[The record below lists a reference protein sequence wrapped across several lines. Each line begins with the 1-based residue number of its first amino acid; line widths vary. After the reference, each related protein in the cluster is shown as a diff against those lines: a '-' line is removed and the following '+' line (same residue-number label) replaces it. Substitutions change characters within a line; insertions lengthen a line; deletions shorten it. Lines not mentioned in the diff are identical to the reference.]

1 MAHISRF
8 REKKSLAIARK
19 NRLEIIKAQLNRRDM
34 MKAGLLGAGGYLV
47 LKNGLS
53 QWASGNA
60 WADRGPGGGGGGGGG
75 GSDGSG
81 SGSGGGGT
89 TSPPT
94 RAFIEAMPI
103 MPVRQAVTTLSGPTP
118 TIAPNTTSG
127 EGRTRP
133 HQAFAAYPSKFTFP
147 PALKFETH
155 QKEAFISM
163 SPDLPLQPIWGFDGQ
178 FPGPT
183 HYARYGQEL
192 LIRNFNDLPPPNQNR
207 GFGMPS
213 VSTHLHNAHTPS
225 ESDGFPCDF
234 FNPGQF
240 YDHHY
245 PNALAGFGSTHQST
259 NGDVNESLSTLWY
272 HDHRVDFTSQ
282 NVYKGLTGFY
292 CLFND
297 HDTGN
302 ETTGF
307 RLPGVQASSNFFTPL
322 LYDVPMMLSDRV
334 FDPSTGLLSFDLF
347 NFDGILGDKFL
358 VNGKIQPFFQVEPRR
373 YRFRLLNAG
382 PSRFYQVFLTDQG
395 ANTQIPFYQISTD
408 GNLLPHPVRVTN
420 SIIAVAQRMD
430 VIIDFKNFAG
440 KTLYFENRM
449 EQVDGRGPTG
459 NTLAAGAGNFLL
471 QFRVGTTVSHADA
484 SADPASGSMA
494 FYSLPSKTATPR
506 VSRSFRFE
514 RGNGMWQ
521 INGQIMSSDCAQP
534 RFQVQQN
541 SIEYWTLQNNSGGWM
556 HPVHIHFEEHQ
567 IISQNLALLTTDVS
581 RKDVYRL
588 QHNASS
594 QLFFRF
600 RDFQGR
606 YPFHCHNVVHEDHAM
621 MLRWDIVPAPGGD
634 TNSQP

>member
-1 MAHISRF
+1 MHISRY
-8 REKKSLAIARK
+8 REKKLLTIARK

-34 MKAGLLGAGGYLV
+34 LKAGLLGAGGYLA
-47 LKNGLS
+47 LKGGLS

-60 WADRGPGGGGGGGGG
+60 WAKGG
-75 GSDGSG
+75 D
-81 SGSGGGGT
+81 GGGGT
-89 TSPPT
+89 PTTSPAT
-94 RAFIEAMPI
+94 RAFIEPLPI
-103 MPVRQAVTTLSGPTP
+103 IPIRQPVTTLSGPTP
-118 TIAPNTTSG
+118 TIAPNTAGG

-133 HQAFAAYPSKFTFP
+133 HQAFASYPTKFTFP
-147 PALKFETH
+147 PALKFQTH
-155 QKEAFISM
+155 QKEAFVTM
-163 SPDLPLQPIWGFDGQ
+163 SPDLPPQPVWGFDGMY
-178 FPGPT
+178 PGPT
-183 HYARYGQEL
+183 HYARYGQECL
-192 LIRNFNDLPPPNQNR
+192 VRNFNDLPAQNR
-207 GFGMPS
+207 GFGMSS

-234 FNPGQF
+234 FSSGQF

-245 PNALAGFGSTHQST
+245 PNVLAGFGSTHGP
-259 NGDVNESLSTLWY
+259 NGDINEALGTLWY

-297 HDTGN
+297 LDTGN

-307 RLPGVQASSNFFTPL
+307 RLPGVPDANFFAPIK
-322 LYDVPMMLSDRV
+322 YDVPLMLADRV
-334 FDPSTGLLSFDLF
+334 FDPNTGLLFFDLF

-373 YRFRLLNAG
+373 YRFRILDSG
-382 PSRFYQVFLTDQG
+382 PSRFYQLFLTDQG
-395 ANTQIPFYQISTD
+395 ANTAIPFWQIASD
-408 GNLLPHPVRVTN
+408 GNLLPHPISVTN
-420 SIIAVAQRMD
+420 AIVAVAQRME
-430 VIIDFKNFAG
+430 VIIDFRPWAG

-459 NTLAAGAGNFLL
+459 NTLPAGAGNFIM
-471 QFRVGTTVSHADA
+471 QFKVSSTPVADN
-484 SADPASGSMA
+484 SVDPATRPT
-494 FYSLPSKTATPR
+494 YYTLPNKTTAAR

-514 RGNGMWQ
+514 RQSGQWA
-521 INGQIMSSDCAQP
+521 INGRIMDSDCATP
-534 RFQVQQN
+534 RFSVQQN
-541 SIEYWTLQNNSGGWM
+541 SVEYWSLQNNSGGWM

-567 IISQNLALLTTDVS
+567 IMSQNLPMLATDVS

-588 QHNASS
+588 QHNATS

-600 RDFQGR
+600 RDFVGR

-634 TNSQP
+634 TNTQP

>member
-1 MAHISRF
+1 MNISRF

-19 NRLEIIKAQLNRRDM
+19 NRLEIVKAQLNRREM
-34 MKAGLLGAGGYLV
+34 FKAGLLGAGGYLV
-47 LKNGLS
+47 LKHGLS
-53 QWASGNA
+53 QWASGQA
-60 WADRGPGGGGGGGGG
+60 WADKGSGGGGGGGGG
-75 GSDGSG
+75 GSGSG
-81 SGSGGGGT
+81 SGSGAAT

-103 MPVRQAVTTLSGPTP
+103 VPIRQPVTTLTGPTP
-118 TIAPNTTSG
+118 TIAPNTTAG

-133 HQAFAAYPSKFTFP
+133 HQAFGSYPTKFTFP

-155 QKEAFISM
+155 QREALISM
-163 SPDLPLQPIWGFDGQ
+163 SPDLPAQPIWGFDGM

-234 FNPGQF
+234 FSPGQY

-245 PNALAGFGSTHQST
+245 PNVLAGFGSTHQST
-259 NGDVNESLSTLWY
+259 NGDLNEALGTLWY

-297 HDTGN
+297 LDSGN

-307 RLPGVQASSNFFTPL
+307 RLPGVQQSNNFFTPL
-322 LYDVPMMLSDRV
+322 LYDVPLLLADRV
-334 FDPSTGLLSFDLF
+334 FDPDSGLLAFDLF

-358 VNGKIQPFFQVEPRR
+358 VNGKIQPFFEVEPRR
-373 YRFRLLNAG
+373 YRLRLLNSG
-382 PSRFYQVFLTDQG
+382 PSRFYQLFLTDQG
-395 ANTQIPFYQISTD
+395 ANPEIPFWQIASD
-408 GNLLPHPVRVTN
+408 GNLLPHPISVTN
-420 SIIAVAQRMD
+420 SIIAVAQRME
-430 VIIDFKNFAG
+430 VIIDFKQFAG
-440 KTLYFENRM
+440 KTLYFENRL
-449 EQVDGRGPTG
+449 EQLDGRGPTG
-459 NTLAAGAGNFLL
+459 NTLPAGAGNLIL
-471 QFRVGTTVSHADA
+471 QIRVGTTVSHPDA
-484 SADPASGSMA
+484 SVDPATHPT
-494 FYSLPSKTATPR
+494 FYALPSTAAAPR
-506 VSRSFRFE
+506 ASRSFRFE
-514 RGNGMWQ
+514 RGNGMWK
-521 INGQIMSSDCAQP
+521 INNQLMSSDCAAP

-541 SIEYWTLQNNSGGWM
+541 SVERWSLQNNSGSWM

-567 IISQNLALLTTDVS
+567 IMSQNLPLLDTDVS
-581 RKDVYRL
+581 RKDVFRL
-588 QHNASS
+588 QHGETC

-600 RDFQGR
+600 RDFVGR